1 MSVLSDK
8 YNIPAETVNKMIKD
22 GIISCSWTTYDEVH
36 RLFSEGKSTAD
47 IAHLTHVAQRTVQ
60 FILKNKK

>member
-22 GIISCSWTTYDEVH
+22 GVISCSWKTYDEIH
-36 RLFSEGKSTAD
+36 KLHSEGKSTAEISD
-47 IAHLTHVAQRTVQ
+47 IVHTSQRNVQ
-60 FILKNKK
+60 YILKRTK